1 MSARKR
7 NRELA
12 LTRALITRAHPEAI
26 ADDPNAMRL
35 RSEEELKA
43 GLDDVLKEHSADDGL
58 WLFAYGSL
66 MWKPEIVVAERRVA
80 TVRGWHRRFCLWQWR
95 FRGTRDCPGFMLALD
110 RGGSCVGVAYKVSGP
125 DLPSKI
131 MPVWRREMRG
141 NGYLARWLSAITA
154 EGPVRAVTFVVNRA
168 SERYAGHLSD
178 QEIADQIALA
188 CGHIGPSAEYLL
200 NTVARCE
207 ELGVH
212 DPYLWRMQA
221 LVAERMSADRLKKL

>member
-12 LTRALITRAHPEAI
+12 LTRALISRAHPNAV

-66 MWKPEIVVAERRVA
+66 MWKPDMEVAERRVA

-95 FRGTRDCPGFMLALD
+95 F
-110 RGGSCVGVAYKVSGP
+110 
-125 DLPSKI
+125 
-131 MPVWRREMRG
+131 E
-141 NGYLARWLSAITA
+141 
-154 EGPVRAVTFVVNRA
+154 
-168 SERYAGHLSD
+168 
-178 QEIADQIALA
+178 ALA
-188 CGHIGPSAEYLL
+188 SVLASCSRWIGAARVSASF
-200 NTVARCE
+200 TRSS
-207 ELGVH
+207 
-212 DPYLWRMQA
+212 A
-221 LVAERMSADRLKKL
+221 LI

>member
-12 LTRALITRAHPEAI
+12 LTRALISRAHPNAV

-66 MWKPEIVVAERRVA
+66 MWKPEIEVAERRVA

-95 FRGTRDCPGFMLALD
+95 FRGSRDCPGLMLALD
-110 RGGSCVGVAYKVSGP
+110 RGGSCRGIVYRIGGP
-125 DLPSKI
+125 DLATKL
-131 MPVWRREMRG
+131 MPVWRREVRG
-141 NGYLARWLSAITA
+141 NGYRPRWVAAHTDD
-154 EGPVRAVTFVVNRA
+154 GPVRSLTFVVNREG
-168 SERYAGHLSD
+168 ERYACRLTD
-178 QEIADQIALA
+178 EEIADRIASA
-188 CGHIGPSAEYLL
+188 CGHTGPRAEY
-200 NTVARCE
+200 
-207 ELGVH
+207 
-212 DPYLWRMQA
+212 
-221 LVAERMSADRLKKL
+221 

>member
-12 LTRALITRAHPEAI
+12 LTRALITRAHPNAI

-66 MWKPEIVVAERRVA
+66 MWKPDIEVAERRVA

-95 FRGTRDCPGFMLALD
+95 FRGTRDCPGVMLALD
-110 RGGSCVGVAYKVSGP
+110 RGGSCVGSFTRSPALICRPKSCQCG
-125 DLPSKI
+125 
-131 MPVWRREMRG
+131 G
-141 NGYLARWLSAITA
+141 AR
-154 EGPVRAVTFVVNRA
+154 
-168 SERYAGHLSD
+168 
-178 QEIADQIALA
+178 
-188 CGHIGPSAEYLL
+188 
-200 NTVARCE
+200 
-207 ELGVH
+207 
-212 DPYLWRMQA
+212 
-221 LVAERMSADRLKKL
+221 